1 MIREEI
7 TVRLSGG
14 FETRPIAM
22 LVQLASQFKSEIHL
36 ESGTMSVNAKSIMGM
51 MTLGIDNG
59 EDVAI
64 LANGEDEA
72 EAVEKIKGYL
82 THGA

>member
-1 MIREEI
+1 MVKEEI
-7 TVRLSGG
+7 TVKVDSG

-22 LVQLASQFKSEIHL
+22 LVQLASQFRSEIHL

-59 EDVAI
+59 QDVTVTADG
-64 LANGEDEA
+64 ADETDA
-72 EAVEKIKGYL
+72 LDRIKTYL
-82 THGA
+82 TQGS